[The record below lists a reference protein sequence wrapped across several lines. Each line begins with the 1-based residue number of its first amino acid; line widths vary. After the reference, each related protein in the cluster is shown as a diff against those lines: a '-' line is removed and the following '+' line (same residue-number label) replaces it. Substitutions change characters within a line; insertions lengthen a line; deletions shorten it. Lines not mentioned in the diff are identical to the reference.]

1 MAAEAAAE
9 AAAACQWK
17 AHDWWGAAAAQGRL
31 DAILR
36 MGDWCYYGG
45 MGPRVPP
52 VTAPNKTAAAAFYGR
67 LVAEPKRSRFTSHA
81 LFNMALME
89 ADGSLRQE
97 QAAAG
102 GGGDGDGGS
111 SGSGGSGANWTRV
124 QELFGA
130 AVEADPVLRRSAT
143 GAALQLAL
151 SLCAA
156 APGDACR
163 AGVVGAGAA
172 VSAVGAFFH
181 DWFGGGSAAAAE
193 VAAAAAVDAGS

>member
-1 MAAEAAAE
+1 
-9 AAAACQWK
+9 
-17 AHDWWGAAAAQGRL
+17 
-31 DAILR
+31 

-97 QAAAG
+97 QAAAAG
-102 GGGDGDGGS
+102 GGGDGDGDS

-143 GAALQLAL
+143 GAA
-151 SLCAA
+151 
-156 APGDACR
+156 
-163 AGVVGAGAA
+163 

-193 VAAAAAVDAGS
+193 VTAAAAVDAGS